1 MTEAVLTPTAE
12 QAEKQQVPVQ
22 DNAPQDDTSQN
33 GKAHNRA
40 SKPTNGVSTEVQGG
54 EAQEAKGSKAAGTV
68 MPNGAIRPDISHIE
82 TEDDEPVD
90 NLPSEKHQRLLVEP
104 LYSSTIL
111 ERPFLAAAN
120 VGLFDGVN
128 DNPIVPDMLLSLGVQ
143 VADDWWAK
151 ENRSYFVWE
160 FGKRPDVVIEIVSNR
175 KGGEDSRKFTR
186 YALVSVPYYVI
197 FDPQHLLQEA
207 DLRVYELQAG
217 RYVLRSDDQCPYV
230 GLGLMIWEGT
240 YEDKHDHWLRWCDL
254 EGNVLLTGAE
264 QAAEARQQAAQ
275 AQQQVAQA
283 QQQAAQA
290 QQQAAQERQRAEL
303 LAAKLRELGI
313 NPDEL

>member
-1 MTEAVLTPTAE
+1 MTEAVLTPTVE
-12 QAEKQQVPVQ
+12 QAEKQQVPAQ
-22 DNAPQDDTSQN
+22 ENAPQS
-33 GKAHNRA
+33 GKVHHGVG
-40 SKPTNGVSTEVQGG
+40 KPTNGFSTQT
-54 EAQEAKGSKAAGTV
+54 QEAEAHGSKAAGTV

-120 VGLFDGVN
+120 VGIFDGIN
-128 DNPIVPDMLLSLGVQ
+128 DSPIVPDMLLSLGVQ

-160 FGKRPDVVIEIVSNR
+160 FGKRPDIVIEIVSNR
-175 KGGEDSRKFTR
+175 KGGEDSRKFSR
-186 YALVSVPYYVI
+186 YARLGLPYYVI
-197 FDPQHLLQEA
+197 FDPQHHLHENE
-207 DLRVYELQAG
+207 LRVYELQAG
-217 RYVLRSDDQCPYV
+217 EYVLRADYQCPHI
-230 GLGLMIWEGT
+230 GLGLIIWEGT
-240 YEDKHDHWLRWCDL
+240 YEDKYDHWLRWCDP
-254 EGNVLLTGAE
+254 EGNILPTGAE
-264 QAAEARQQAAQ
+264 QA
-275 AQQQVAQA
+275 AQA

-290 QQQAAQERQRAEL
+290 QQQAAQERQRAER
-303 LAAKLRELGI
+303 LAAKLRELGV

>member
-1 MTEAVLTPTAE
+1 MTEAVLTPPVE
-12 QAEKQQVPVQ
+12 QAETQQVSAQ
-22 DNAPQDDTSQN
+22 DEAPQT
-33 GKAHNRA
+33 GKTYVRA
-40 SKPTNGVSTEVQGG
+40 GKPVNGVSN
-54 EAQEAKGSKAAGTV
+54 EAQGSKAAGTV

-111 ERPFLAAAN
+111 ARPFLAAAN
-120 VGLFDGVN
+120 VGIFDGIN
-128 DNPIVPDMLLSLGVQ
+128 DTPIVPDMFLSLGVQ

-175 KGGEDSRKFTR
+175 KGGEGSRKFSR
-186 YALVSVPYYVI
+186 YARLGVPYYVI
-197 FDPQHLLQEA
+197 FDPLHQLHENE
-207 DLRVYELQAG
+207 LRVYELQAG
-217 RYVLRSDDQCPYV
+217 EYLLRPDAQCPHV
-230 GLGLMIWEGT
+230 GLGLTIWEGA
-240 YEDKHDHWLRWCDL
+240 YEDKQDRWLRWCDL
-254 EGNVLLTGAE
+254 AGNVLPTGAE
-264 QAAEARQQAAQ
+264 QAAA
-275 AQQQVAQA
+275 AQQQATVAQQQATAAQQQATVA
-283 QQQAAQA
+283 QQQAAAA

-303 LAAKLRELGI
+303 LAAKLRELGV